1 MGEEGASESAGQ
13 GRELLPILEKASD
26 HPCFECALCCKYIA
40 IEIDAPTT
48 NREYDYLVWYLYHPG
63 VSVFVDWDGAW
74 FVRFETRCRHL
85 TPQGLCGIYA
95 ERPGIC
101 QDFDWTVCERHATD
115 GPPDKWLFE
124 STGQFL
130 AWFAKQRPKSYR
142 RFQSWNRRRRRT
154 KTSREL
160 RRLKPV
166 ALAPRVA
173 AR

>member
-1 MGEEGASESAGQ
+1 MGDEGTGESTTHE
-13 GRELLPILEKASD
+13 RELLPILEKAPD
-26 HPCFECALCCKYIA
+26 HPCFECALCCRYIA

-74 FVRFETRCRHL
+74 FVRFETRCHHL
-85 TPQGLCGIYA
+85 TPQGLCGVY
-95 ERPGIC
+95 EQRPAIC
-101 QDFDWTVCERHATD
+101 QDFDWKDCERHQTD

-124 STGQFL
+124 SANQFL
-130 AWFAKQRPKSYR
+130 TWFAKQRPKSYR
-142 RFQSWNRRRRRT
+142 RFQAWNRKRTRT

-160 RRLKPV
+160 RRIKLV